1 MYRRSKERYCSKNWG
16 KHISISEQHVSMKIF
31 FLELKKT
38 LFKRERESCRESNRQ
53 NFHSCERRGHR
64 RTAAQASPSLP
75 PTTTSPEKKEGKKK
89 PQRFQARASLPPFP
103 PPPPI
108 LIKYFFYYSRSF
120 RVNNIREFLSVALAE
135 GGRDGDDR
143 HVRAGQGQG
152 AAVKGPENRE
162 GKKIRIIR
170 PSSVLQY

>member
-1 MYRRSKERYCSKNWG
+1 
-16 KHISISEQHVSMKIF
+16 MKKI

-38 LFKRERESCRESNRQ
+38 LFKGERESCRESTRQ

-75 PTTTSPEKKEGKKK
+75 PTTTSPEKKGKKEK
-89 PQRFQARASLPPFP
+89 TAAILGTCVLAAVSASAAADFNQ
-103 PPPPI
+103 I
-108 LIKYFFYYSRSF
+108 LFYYSRSF

-135 GGRDGDDR
+135 GGRDGDDGD
-143 HVRAGQGQG
+143 VRAGQGQG

-170 PSSVLQY
+170 PSSVLHD